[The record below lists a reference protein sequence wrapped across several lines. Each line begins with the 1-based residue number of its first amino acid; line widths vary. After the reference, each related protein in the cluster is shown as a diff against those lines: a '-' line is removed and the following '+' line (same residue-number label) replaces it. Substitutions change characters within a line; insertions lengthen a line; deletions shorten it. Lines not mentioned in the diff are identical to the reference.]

1 MPGIKIDRKG
11 EGVLPEDNTGHEMG
25 STTNRRREQPQANFS
40 VHTGHDEMGST
51 TNGSRGQPQANSSMH
66 YVASTSTNIR
76 QRSDSNLQE
85 REFKNPIYGDP
96 EGSGEVV
103 YAAPFENRDRNQSEE
118 EHKFY
123 NPIYGADDGENAYSV
138 PCD

>member
-1 MPGIKIDRKG
+1 MIVKVKVFCLRTILGMRW
-11 EGVLPEDNTGHEMG
+11 EALPIEEESNLKQIPPFITW
-25 STTNRRREQPQANFS
+25 
-40 VHTGHDEMGST
+40 HDEMGST
-51 TNGSRGQPQANSSMH
+51 TNGSRGQPQANSSIH

-85 REFKNPIYGDP
+85 REFKNPIYGDA
-96 EGSGEVV
+96 ERSGEVV
-103 YAAPFENRDRNQSEE
+103 YAAPFENRDRNESEE

>member
-1 MPGIKIDRKG
+1 MIHKINPLPGIKNDRKG
-11 EGVLPEDNTGHEMG
+11 EGVMPEDNTGHEMG
-25 STTNRRREQPQANFS
+25 STTNRSRRQP
-40 VHTGHDEMGST
+40 V
-51 TNGSRGQPQANSSMH
+51 ANSSVH

-85 REFKNPIYGDP
+85 REFKNPIYGDS

-103 YAAPFENRDRNQSEE
+103 YAAPFENRDRNQSEQ

-123 NPIYGADDGENAYSV
+123 NPIYGADDGKNAYAV
-138 PCD
+138 PCDYNM